1 MIIGYDAK
9 RAFCNRRG
17 LGNYSRDVI
26 RLMSHY
32 YPENSYLLYTPKIN
46 DGLFD
51 PDPTNTRTILPH
63 GFIDKKIPSLWRSA
77 GICKEI
83 KAHNVNIFH
92 GLSQE
97 LPVGIEKTGTKSV
110 VTMHDAIFMRYPE
123 LYDPFYRTIFT
134 KKNRYS
140 CRVADRIIAISE
152 QTKNDIIE
160 FFGADP
166 GKIDVV
172 YQGCNNIFRQPVTPD
187 DIAAV
192 KRKYALPN
200 DFIVTVGAIEK
211 RKNQGI
217 ILDALHQGKIDIPLV
232 IIGGKT
238 KYAEEIAKKTH
249 EYSLEHQII
258 VLDNVSTTDLP
269 AIYHAALCMIYPS
282 LFEGFGIPILE
293 ALCCQT
299 PVITS
304 QGSCFA
310 ETGGDAALYIDP
322 ENADD
327 VANKLSRVLT
337 DNQLANNMTNR
348 GTIHAG
354 KFTDEKIA
362 KNIANIYNSLIL
374 RQ

>member
-17 LGNYSRDVI
+17 LGNYSRDII

-32 YPENSYLLYTPKIN
+32 SPENKYLLYTPRIDN
-46 DGLFD
+46 GLFD
-51 PDPTNTRTILPH
+51 PDPTATETILPH
-63 GFIDKKIPSLWRSA
+63 RFVDKKIPSLWRSS
-77 GICKEI
+77 GICKDI
-83 KAHNVNIFH
+83 RTHKVDIFH

-97 LPVGIEKTGTKSV
+97 LPVGIEKTGAKSV
-110 VTMHDAIFMRYPE
+110 VTMHDAIFVRYPE

-140 CRVADRIIAISE
+140 CKVADRIVAISE

-172 YQGCNNIFRQPVTPD
+172 YQGCNNIFRQPILPN

-192 KRKYALPN
+192 KRKYNLPN

-217 ILDALHQGKIDIPLV
+217 ILDALYQSKIDIPLV

-238 KYAEEIAKKTH
+238 KYAEEISKKAH
-249 EYSLEHQII
+249 EYSLDRQII
-258 VLDNVSTTDLP
+258 VVNNVSTVDLP
-269 AIYHAALCMIYPS
+269 AIYHAALCMVYPS

-322 ENADD
+322 KNADD
-327 VANKLSRVLT
+327 LADKLQQVLT
-337 DNQLANNMTNR
+337 NKELTKEMTNR
-348 GTIHAG
+348 GLMHAE

-362 KNIANIYNSLIL
+362 QRLSLAYTF
-374 RQ
+374 

>member
-17 LGNYSRDVI
+17 LGNYSRDII
-26 RLMSHY
+26 RLMSLY
-32 YPENSYLLYTPKIN
+32 YPENKYLLYTPRISN
-46 DGLFD
+46 GLFA
-51 PDPTNTRTILPH
+51 PDTKTTETILPNR
-63 GFIDKKIPSLWRSA
+63 FIDRKIPSLWRSS
-77 GICKEI
+77 GICTDI
-83 KAHNVNIFH
+83 RAHQVDIFH

-97 LPVGIEKTGTKSV
+97 LPIGIEKTGAKSV
-110 VTMHDAIFMRYPE
+110 VTMHDAIFVRYPE

-140 CRVADRIIAISE
+140 CKVANRIVAISE

-166 GKIDVV
+166 GKIDVI
-172 YQGCNNIFRQPVTPD
+172 YQGCNNIFRQPVTSGGID
-187 DIAAV
+187 TV
-192 KRKYALPN
+192 KQKYNLPN

-217 ILDALHQGKIDIPLV
+217 ILDALYQGKIDIPLV

-238 KYAEEIAKKTH
+238 KYADEIADKVKQ
-249 EYSLEHQII
+249 YSLERQII
-258 VLDNVSTTDLP
+258 VLNNVSTVDLP
-269 AIYHAALCMIYPS
+269 AIYHAALCMVYPS

-322 ENADD
+322 KRADD
-327 VANKLSRVLT
+327 LASKLQKVLT
-337 DNQLANNMTNR
+337 DNELSEKMAR
-348 GTIHAG
+348 SGLIHAE

-362 KNIANIYNSLIL
+362 KKICQMYTALSE
-374 RQ
+374 

>member
-17 LGNYSRDVI
+17 LGNYSRDII
-26 RLMSHY
+26 RLMSRY
-32 YPENSYLLYTPKIN
+32 SPDNKLLLYTPKISN
-46 DGLFD
+46 GLFD
-51 PDPTNTRTILPH
+51 PDPTTTGTILPH
-63 GFIDKKIPSLWRSA
+63 RFIDKQIPSLWRSS
-77 GICKEI
+77 GICSDI
-83 KAHNVNIFH
+83 RAHKVDIFH

-97 LPVGIEKTGTKSV
+97 LPVGIEKTGAKSV
-110 VTMHDAIFMRYPE
+110 VTMHDAIFVRYPE
-123 LYDPFYRTIFT
+123 LYDPLYRTIFT

-140 CRVADRIIAISE
+140 CRIADRIIAISE
-152 QTKNDIIE
+152 QTKSDIIE

-166 GKIDVV
+166 GKIEVI
-172 YQGCNNIFRQPVTPD
+172 YQGCNNIFRQSVSTD
-187 DIAAV
+187 DLTAI
-192 KRKYALPN
+192 KQKYNLPN
-200 DFIVTVGAIEK
+200 EFIVTVGAIEK

-217 ILDALHQGKIDIPLV
+217 ILDALYRGKIDIPLV

-269 AIYHAALCMIYPS
+269 AIYHAALCLIYPS

-322 ENADD
+322 KNADD
-327 VANKLSRVLT
+327 VTEKLLCVLT
-337 DNQLANNMTNR
+337 DKQLTNDMKNR
-348 GTIHAG
+348 GTVHAE

-362 KNIANIYNSLIL
+362 QRIIALYNKLYEE
-374 RQ
+374 